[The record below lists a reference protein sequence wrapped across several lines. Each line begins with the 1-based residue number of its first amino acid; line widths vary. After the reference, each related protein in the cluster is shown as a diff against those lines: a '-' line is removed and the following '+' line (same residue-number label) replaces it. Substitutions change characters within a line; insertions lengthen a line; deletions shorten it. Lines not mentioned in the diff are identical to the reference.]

1 MPVYAAMRRS
11 FTKGDIALFH
21 APMEFVYLR
30 RGVASGTCRRS
41 VNTRDGCGL
50 RRASNLKDG
59 SNSLQSP
66 FLRKETQAWGHAVIL
81 PRRKFLHLAAATALP
96 SLTCIAAAQ
105 DAYPSRP
112 IHVVI
117 GFTPGAAA
125 DVVARVLSQ
134 AATPILGQQ
143 LVVENKPGAGSSIAA
158 EYVAHSA
165 KDGYTVFLA
174 TLSIITNQ
182 IINPNAALD
191 LIRDFEP
198 VALLEAAAIIL
209 VVNPTTNIHSV
220 SELITFAKANPDQA
234 FHSTIVGSMPH
245 FASELFAQQ
254 AGIKLTQV
262 PYQGSPQ
269 AVADVIAGRTLMT
282 FSPASTV
289 VGQIATGN
297 LRALATTSNKRASA
311 LPDVPTM
318 AESGLPNF
326 DTSLW
331 FGLLVPA
338 GTPRPIVDRL
348 AAATH
353 EAMHAPAAIAALR
366 PQGDDPLDAGP
377 DEFAAFMR
385 SEITRWTEVARAAG
399 MKS

>member
-1 MPVYAAMRRS
+1 M
-11 FTKGDIALFH
+11 K
-21 APMEFVYLR
+21 
-30 RGVASGTCRRS
+30 
-41 VNTRDGCGL
+41 
-50 RRASNLKDG
+50 
-59 SNSLQSP
+59 
-66 FLRKETQAWGHAVIL
+66 L
-81 PRRKFLHLAAATALP
+81 PRRKFLHLAAGTAALP
-96 SLTCIAAAQ
+96 PLTRIAAAQ
-105 DAYPSRP
+105 DSYPSRP
-112 IHVVI
+112 IHVII

-125 DVVARVLSQ
+125 DVVARMLSQ
-134 AATPILGQQ
+134 AAAPILGQQ

-165 KDGYTVFLA
+165 NDGYTVFLA

-182 IINPNAALD
+182 IINPNTALD
-191 LIRDFEP
+191 LMRDFEP
-198 VALLEAAAIIL
+198 IALLEEAAIVL
-209 VVNPTTNIHSV
+209 VVNPASNIHSV
-220 SELITFAKANPDQA
+220 SELIAFAKSKPDQA
-234 FHSTIVGSMPH
+234 LDSNVIGSMPH
-245 FASELFAQQ
+245 FASELFAQR

-289 VGQIATGN
+289 VGQIAAGK
-297 LRALATTSNKRASA
+297 LRALATTTNKRAGA

-318 AESGLPNF
+318 AEAGMPDF

-331 FGLLVPA
+331 FGLLAPA
-338 GTPRPIVDRL
+338 GTPRPIVDKL
-348 AAATH
+348 AAAAH
-353 EAMHAPAAIAALR
+353 QAMHTPATMETLR

-385 SEITRWTEVARAAG
+385 REITRWTQVARAAG

>member
-1 MPVYAAMRRS
+1 
-11 FTKGDIALFH
+11 
-21 APMEFVYLR
+21 
-30 RGVASGTCRRS
+30 
-41 VNTRDGCGL
+41 
-50 RRASNLKDG
+50 
-59 SNSLQSP
+59 
-66 FLRKETQAWGHAVIL
+66 VIL
-81 PRRKFLHLAAATALP
+81 PRRKFLHLAAATAALP
-96 SLTCIAAAQ
+96 SLTSIAAAQ

-112 IHVVI
+112 VHVII

-134 AATPILGQQ
+134 AAAPILGQQ

-158 EYVAHSA
+158 GYVAHSA

-198 VALLEAAAIIL
+198 VALLEEAAIVL
-209 VVNPTTNIHSV
+209 VVNPASNIHSV
-220 SELITFAKANPDQA
+220 GELIAFAKAKPDQA
-234 FHSTIVGSMPH
+234 LDSNVIGSMPH

-289 VGQIATGN
+289 VGQIAAGK
-297 LRALATTSNKRASA
+297 LRALATTTSKRAGA

-318 AESGLPNF
+318 AEAGMPDV

-331 FGLLVPA
+331 FGLLAPA
-338 GTPRPIVDRL
+338 GTPRRVVDRL
-348 AAATH
+348 AAATRQ
-353 EAMHAPAAIAALR
+353 AMHTPAAMAALR
-366 PQGDDPLDAGP
+366 PQGDEPLDAGP

-385 SEITRWTEVARAAG
+385 SEITRWTEVAHAAG

>member
-1 MPVYAAMRRS
+1 M
-11 FTKGDIALFH
+11 
-21 APMEFVYLR
+21 
-30 RGVASGTCRRS
+30 
-41 VNTRDGCGL
+41 
-50 RRASNLKDG
+50 
-59 SNSLQSP
+59 
-66 FLRKETQAWGHAVIL
+66 IL
-81 PRRKFLHLAAATALP
+81 PRRKFLHLAASAAALP
-96 SLTCIAAAQ
+96 PLSRIAIAEE
-105 DAYPSRP
+105 AYPSRP
-112 IHVVI
+112 VHVIV

-125 DVVARVLSQ
+125 DVVGRVLSG

-191 LIRDFEP
+191 LIRDFQP
-198 VALLEAAAIIL
+198 VALLQDAAIIL
-209 VVNPTTNIHSV
+209 VVNPASDIHSV
-220 SELITFAKANPDQA
+220 KELIALCKAKPDQA
-234 FHSTIVGSMPH
+234 LDSNVIGSMPH
-245 FASELFAQQ
+245 FASELFAER
-254 AGIKLTQV
+254 AGVKLTQV

-282 FSPASTV
+282 FAPASTV
-289 VGQIATGN
+289 VGQIAAGK
-297 LRALATTSNKRASA
+297 LRPLATTTSKRAGA

-318 AESGLPNF
+318 AEAGLPGV

-331 FGLLVPA
+331 FGLLAPA
-338 GTPRPIVDRL
+338 GTPRPIVDKL
-348 AAATH
+348 ATAARQ
-353 EAMHAPAAIAALR
+353 AMQTPAAIAALR

-385 SEITRWTEVARAAG
+385 SEIARWTDVAHTAG
-399 MKS
+399 IKSS